1 MTENRRWEPLGPD
14 VESIL
19 AEERD
24 PLLALSEGR
33 IPAIICRQAYSP
45 AHCQGLIDRFID
57 RGLMRDPNDPEAAA
71 RDNRTR
77 IDIGTSLANK
87 GSDKEAFLEHAAGTH
102 ALYGKLFE
110 GYDDPVKLLYGVLDM
125 LAGEKRV
132 MTAREP
138 DGRQY
143 GPAIFRIHYGGHT
156 YKPHID
162 HVTLREKRFDY
173 DVTRFGHQF
182 AGVLCFQNALH
193 EGRSTQAILHRCMW
207 TSEVQESIAA
217 DTFPDYARRNDV
229 SNYTVDLEQG
239 DLYFFN
245 TRLIHE
251 VPAVEGDAPRIVL
264 ATFIGY
270 SPDDSEVYVWS

>member
-71 RDNRTR
+71 GITVRGSTSGRAWPTR
-77 IDIGTSLANK
+77 GPTRRPFWSTRPVRMPCTGSCLK
-87 GSDKEAFLEHAAGTH
+87 G
-102 ALYGKLFE
+102 YG
-110 GYDDPVKLLYGVLDM
+110 DPVKLLYGVLDT